1 MALSPARE
9 RANLWVISAAQFLTL
24 AGMTA
29 ILPLIPLYLQQI
41 GVSDPDA
48 VKYWTGALA
57 SAPLVVAVF
66 ATPIWGIAG
75 DRLGH
80 KPMVV
85 RAVAGIAVATIGMG
99 VSTTPLELLGWRGLQ
114 GALSGVFPA
123 AVALISALTPEER
136 IGSALG
142 VLQSARTAG
151 GLTGPFLGGV
161 LADLLGMRALFFVA
175 GAISAVTTIAC
186 YAIIEE
192 EPRKSRHHDHP
203 TGAAGSPA
211 HAADR
216 GSAHTAEIRLIDLM
230 QGPG

>member
-1 MALSPARE
+1 
-9 RANLWVISAAQFLTL
+9 TL

-29 ILPLIPLYLQQI
+29 ILPLIPLYLRQI
-41 GVSDPDA
+41 GVADPDS

-57 SAPLVVAVF
+57 SAPFVVAVF
-66 ATPIWGIAG
+66 ATPVWGVAG

-85 RAVAGIAVATIGMG
+85 RAVAGIAIATIGMG
-99 VSTTPLELLGWRGLQ
+99 FSSTPVEILGWRGLQ

-161 LADLLGMRALFFVA
+161 LADLFGLRSLFF
-175 GAISAVTTIAC
+175 
-186 YAIIEE
+186 
-192 EPRKSRHHDHP
+192 
-203 TGAAGSPA
+203 
-211 HAADR
+211 
-216 GSAHTAEIRLIDLM
+216 
-230 QGPG
+230 